1 MGRRDDSFT
10 ASANDVGATSQG
22 ACGAQS
28 YYDNI
33 SNGGT
38 QSANAQGVQNHA
50 LTSKITKT

>member
-38 QSANAQGVQNHA
+38 
-50 LTSKITKT
+50 